1 MAWYKP
7 EQREEDFRTCANALD
22 WTFKPEDQSGMINWL
37 RDFKLFS
44 TGMRHRIMPM
54 IITREEELEF
64 TSLFDYSYT
73 ISNGKTSVTY
83 RQTVYFRYSKALA
96 LPEFVMVPEKWYHR
110 IGTYFGMQDID
121 FVEYPEFSQNY
132 LLRGADEPYIRHH
145 FNHPDMIRFFD
156 HQGFYSLEGS
166 NYLMIL
172 YVHNVVL
179 PQEQS
184 LQLVHIGNTLHDFFV
199 RKTPSIE
206 LPPMSE
212 PLG

>member
-1 MAWYKP
+1 MAWYNP
-7 EQREEDFRTCANALD
+7 ARREEEFRACANALD
-22 WTFKPEDQSGMINWL
+22 WTFKPTDESGMINWL

-44 TGMRHRIMPM
+44 VGMRHRIMPM
-54 IITREEELEF
+54 IITREDELAF
-64 TSLFDYSYT
+64 TTLFDYSYT

-96 LPEFVMVPEKWYHR
+96 LPTFVMVPEKWYHR
-110 IGTYFGMQDID
+110 IGTFFGMQDID

-132 LLRGADEPYIRHH
+132 LLRGSDEDYIRYHFHH
-145 FNHPDMIRFFD
+145 PEMIRFFD
-156 HQGFYSLEGS
+156 QQGFYSLEGS

-184 LQLVHIGNTLHDFFV
+184 LQLVNIGNALHDFFV
-199 RKTPSIE
+199 QKTPSID
-206 LPPMSE
+206 LPPMTE
-212 PLG
+212 PI